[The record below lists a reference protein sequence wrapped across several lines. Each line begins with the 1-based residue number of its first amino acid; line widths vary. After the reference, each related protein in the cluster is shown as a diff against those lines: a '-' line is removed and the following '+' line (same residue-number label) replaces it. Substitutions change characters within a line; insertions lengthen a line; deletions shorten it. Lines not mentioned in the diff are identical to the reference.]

1 MLSVGVAVFKK
12 SALLKL
18 LKLPK
23 KQAVK
28 TT

>member
-12 SALLKL
+12 SVLQKPM
-18 LKLPK
+18 KLPK